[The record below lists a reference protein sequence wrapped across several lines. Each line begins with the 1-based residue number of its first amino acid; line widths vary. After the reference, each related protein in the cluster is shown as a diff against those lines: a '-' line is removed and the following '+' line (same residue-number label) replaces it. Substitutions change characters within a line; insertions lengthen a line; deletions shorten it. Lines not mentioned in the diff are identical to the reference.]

1 MNDTQFNSSYA
12 SLIEQFLCIR
22 TVSYCKKTI
31 ITYRRVL
38 KDFDSYLENNRSR
51 SISKDTIDGWI
62 QTLHGA
68 DSTVS
73 HAVGTIRR
81 FTEFLVQSGIPAYVP
96 AVPKIRDSYM
106 PHIFTD
112 EEITRIIEIADS
124 YPSRGNNT
132 VPYMHAMLPM
142 IIRISLCCGLRLS
155 EVINLKKKN
164 FNAFDGVLVLEIA
177 KDNKQRIVPMHE
189 SLSMLLQ
196 KYCIV
201 MGVIGQPDAWLFPG
215 KDASAHISLKT
226 VDNRF
231 RRILGEISISKP
243 DKKYERGACFHCLR
257 HTFVQRAFVQ
267 LKEMGISV
275 DNSIPYLSI
284 YLGHSNLRQTERY
297 MKFTTDMFLDEFQKF
312 SAFSGDVF
320 PEVCYEDE

>member
-1 MNDTQFNSSYA
+1 MNDIQFNSSYA
-12 SLIEQFLCIR
+12 GLIEQFLRIKAA
-22 TVSYCKKTI
+22 SYCEKTI
-31 ITYRRVL
+31 ITYRRGL
-38 KDFDSYLENNRSR
+38 KDFDSYLENNGSC

-68 DSTVS
+68 DNTVS
-73 HAVGTIRR
+73 HAVGTIRQ
-81 FTEFLVQSGIPAYVP
+81 FTEFLVQSGIHAYVP
-96 AVPKIRDSYM
+96 DVPKARDSYM

-112 EEITRIIEIADS
+112 GEIARIIEMADS

-132 VPYMHAMLPM
+132 VPHIRAILPM

-155 EVINLKKKN
+155 EVINLRKRN
-164 FNAFDGVLVLEIA
+164 FNASDDVLVLEIA

-201 MGVIGQPDAWLFPG
+201 MGVIEQPDAWLFPG
-215 KDASAHISLKT
+215 KDDSVHISLRT

-231 RRILGEISISKP
+231 RLILREINIPRP

-257 HTFVQRAFVQ
+257 HTFVQRSFVQ
-267 LKEMGISV
+267 LKDMGISV

-297 MKFTTDMFLDEFQKF
+297 MKFTTDMFIDEFQKF
-312 SAFSGDVF
+312 AAFSENAF
-320 PEVCYEDE
+320 PEVCYED

>member
-1 MNDTQFNSSYA
+1 MNSIQFNSSYA
-12 SLIEQFLCIR
+12 SLIEQFLRIKAA
-22 TVSYCKKTI
+22 SYCEKTI
-31 ITYRRVL
+31 ITYRRAL
-38 KDFDSYLENNRSR
+38 KDFDSYLETNGSR

-73 HAVGTIRR
+73 HTVGTIRR
-81 FTEFLVQSGIPAYVP
+81 FTEFLVQSGIHAYVP
-96 AVPKIRDSYM
+96 DVPKVRDSYM

-112 EEITRIIEIADS
+112 GEIARIIEMADS

-132 VPYMHAMLPM
+132 VPHIRAMLPM

-155 EVINLKKKN
+155 EVINLRKRN
-164 FNAFDGVLVLEIA
+164 FNASDGVLVLEVA

-215 KDASAHISLKT
+215 KDDSAHISLKT

-231 RRILGEISISKP
+231 QLILREINISRP

-257 HTFVQRAFVQ
+257 HTFVQRSFVQ

-297 MKFTTDMFLDEFQKF
+297 MKFTTDMFIDEFQKF
-312 SAFSGDVF
+312 AAFSGDAF
-320 PEVCYEDE
+320 PEVCYED

>member
-1 MNDTQFNSSYA
+1 MNDIQFNSSYA
-12 SLIEQFLCIR
+12 GLIEQFLRIKAA
-22 TVSYCKKTI
+22 SYCEKTI
-31 ITYRRVL
+31 ITYCRGL
-38 KDFDSYLENNRSR
+38 KDFDSYLENNGSC

-68 DSTVS
+68 DNTVS
-73 HAVGTIRR
+73 HAVGTIRQ
-81 FTEFLVQSGIPAYVP
+81 FTEFLVQSGIHAYVP
-96 AVPKIRDSYM
+96 DVPKARDSYM

-112 EEITRIIEIADS
+112 GEIARIIEMADS

-132 VPYMHAMLPM
+132 VPHIRAILPM
-142 IIRISLCCGLRLS
+142 VIRISLCCGLRLS
-155 EVINLKKKN
+155 EVINLRKRN
-164 FNAFDGVLVLEIA
+164 FNASDDVLVLEIA

-201 MGVIGQPDAWLFPG
+201 MGVIVQPDAWLFPG
-215 KDASAHISLKT
+215 KDDSVHISLRT

-231 RRILGEISISKP
+231 RLILREINIPRP

-257 HTFVQRAFVQ
+257 HTFVQRSFVQ

-284 YLGHSNLRQTERY
+284 YLGHSHLRQTERY
-297 MKFTTDMFLDEFQKF
+297 MKFTTDMFIDEFQKF
-312 SAFSGDVF
+312 AVFSEEAF
-320 PEVCYEDE
+320 PEVCYED

>member
-1 MNDTQFNSSYA
+1 MSNVQFNSFYA
-12 SLIEQFLCIR
+12 SLMKQFLCIR
-22 TVSYCKKTI
+22 EASCSEKTI

-38 KDFDSYLENNRSR
+38 RNFDSFLDANQSR
-51 SISKDTIDGWI
+51 SISKDTVDGWI

-73 HAVGTIRR
+73 HAVGTVRQ

-112 EEITRIIEIADS
+112 EEIACIIEIADS

-132 VPYMHAMLPM
+132 IPHICASLPM

-155 EVINLKKKN
+155 EVISLKMRN
-164 FNAFDGVLVLEIA
+164 FNASDGVLVLETA
-177 KDNKQRIVPMHE
+177 KDNKQRVVPMHD
-189 SLSMLLQ
+189 SLSLLLQ
-196 KYCIV
+196 KYCVV

-215 KDASAHISLKT
+215 KDTSTHMNLKT
-226 VDNRF
+226 IDNRF
-231 RRILGEISISKP
+231 RLILREVNIPRP

-257 HTFVQRAFVQ
+257 HTFVHRSFIQ

-275 DNSIPYLSI
+275 DNSVPYLSI

-312 SAFSGDVF
+312 AAFSGDAF

>member
-1 MNDTQFNSSYA
+1 MNDIQFNSSYA
-12 SLIEQFLCIR
+12 GLIEQFLRIKAA
-22 TVSYCKKTI
+22 SYCEKTI
-31 ITYRRVL
+31 ITYRRGL
-38 KDFDSYLENNRSR
+38 KDFDSYLETNGSC

-68 DSTVS
+68 DNTVS
-73 HAVGTIRR
+73 HAVGTIRQ
-81 FTEFLVQSGIPAYVP
+81 FTEFLVQSGIHAYVP
-96 AVPKIRDSYM
+96 DVPKARDSYM

-112 EEITRIIEIADS
+112 GEIARIIEMADS

-132 VPYMHAMLPM
+132 VPHIRAILPM

-155 EVINLKKKN
+155 EVINLRKRN
-164 FNAFDGVLVLEIA
+164 FNVSDGVLVLEIA

-196 KYCIV
+196 KYCTV
-201 MGVIGQPDAWLFPG
+201 MGIIGQPDAWLFPW
-215 KDASAHISLKT
+215 KDDSAHISLKA

-231 RRILGEISISKP
+231 QLILRSINIPRP

-257 HTFVQRAFVQ
+257 HTFVQRSFVQ

-284 YLGHSNLRQTERY
+284 YLGHSHLRQTERY
-297 MKFTTDMFLDEFQKF
+297 MKFTTDMFIDEFQKF
-312 SAFSGDVF
+312 AVFSEEAF
-320 PEVCYEDE
+320 PEVCYED